1 MAGPRDPQGTSMT
14 PIQFAS
20 LARFL
25 KERSGLVLGED
36 KRYLA
41 EARLGPVA
49 RARGIAS
56 LGALVD
62 LLARGGDL
70 DLAQAVTE
78 AMTTNETYFFRDG
91 APFERLTEDV
101 LPKLIAARA
110 CSSGQEAYSIA
121 MLLAERAH
129 LLKDWR
135 VEIVATDLSSDVV
148 NRAKEGLFSQFEVQ
162 RGLPIKLLL
171 KHFTQE
177 GDRWRIEPALRS
189 QVQFRTLNL
198 LRDFSALGR
207 FDVVFCRN
215 VLIYFDD
222 AAKADVLERLARQ
235 IAEDGALMLG
245 AAETTIGLTTRFQPS
260 PGRGGVHCRTPEAT
274 ERPATPST
282 IAAGGRSSLSVV
294 GSAGWR

>member
-1 MAGPRDPQGTSMT
+1 MT

-49 RARGIAS
+49 RSRGVAS

-91 APFERLTEDV
+91 APFQRLTEEV

-110 CSSGQEAYSIA
+110 AEKRLRFWSAACSSGQEAYSLA
-121 MLLAERAH
+121 MLLAERSH

-171 KHFTQE
+171 KHFVQE
-177 GDRWRIEPALRS
+177 GDRWRIEPALRQ

-198 LRDFSALGR
+198 LRDFSSLGR

-222 AAKADVLERLARQ
+222 VAKADVLERLSRQ
-235 IAEDGALMLG
+235 IAPDGALVLG
-245 AAETTIGLTTRFQPS
+245 AAETTIGLTTSFQPS
-260 PGRGGVHCRTPEAT
+260 PGRGGVHYRVPEKT
-274 ERPATPST
+274 ERPV
-282 IAAGGRSSLSVV
+282 IAAAALAADRPPLSVV